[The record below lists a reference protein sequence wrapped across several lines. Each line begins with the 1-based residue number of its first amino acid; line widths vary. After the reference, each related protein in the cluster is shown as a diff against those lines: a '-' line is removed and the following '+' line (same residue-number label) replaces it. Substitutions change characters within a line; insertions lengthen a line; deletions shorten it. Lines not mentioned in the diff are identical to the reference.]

1 MNTPSLNNAT
11 RLYEILGKYVPEVP
25 QEEYLDY
32 INAIFDKIKEDG
44 NYNVYFDA
52 IQLMTGETFETLTQK
67 EPTDVLELFIQ
78 SLIDWRIIELI
89 AFFKSVGYK
98 L

>member
-11 RLYEILGKYVPEVP
+11 RLYEILGKYIPEVP

-67 EPTDVLELFIQ
+67 EPTDVLELFIK